1 MNEKSN
7 TFRVNTRF
15 NRIEFADLER
25 DLDQYKG
32 TARAGRIR
40 LLVRLGLA
48 VANGTHVPSTSAD
61 RSAHLAAVIDL
72 PRTKPVEKPATKQ
85 LSAEESVDFLE
96 SIGMD
101 PANFKFGQKKS

>member
-1 MNEKSN
+1 MNEQSN

-61 RSAHLAAVIDL
+61 RSAHPAAVIDL
-72 PRTKPVEKPATKQ
+72 PRTKPVEKQ